1 MKKVKLPLAT
11 HEGEVDINGF
21 KLKSY
26 NLENGERVFS
36 RIGFLKALGRKGKAK
51 GGRKYDRES
60 QLPVFLTANNLSPF
74 ITSDLIEDSKPIDFI
89 DLNGTKS
96 IGYKA
101 ELLPRVC
108 YVFMDALEANA
119 LKQIQA
125 HIAERCKILVRGF
138 ATVGIIALIDAATG
152 FEKIRKKEALQEIL
166 DKYLRKEYAAW
177 AKCFPDEFYE
187 ELFRL
192 KGWALDKKTMK
203 MPGVVGRYTND
214 IIYDRLAPGIL
225 DELKIRNPK
234 LQNGKRATKHHTW
247 LTDETGY
254 PALDKHFTGILALMR
269 ANTDWEHFKRSL
281 ERAYPR
287 IGTQIA
293 LKQLVMF
300 DDNEKQ

>member
-60 QLPVFLTANNLSPF
+60 QLPVFLTANNLSLF